1 MVSLDR
7 GINTKIK
14 NIKILLG
21 TTLLKKLDDEAP
33 KKVKESKRDNFFLAY
48 FSILLV
54 KHNYSGTSISV
65 K

>member
-21 TTLLKKLDDEAP
+21 KPLLKKLDDEAP
-33 KKVKESKRDNFFLAY
+33 KKDKSPNVNHFFGI
-48 FSILLV
+48 FFDF
-54 KHNYSGTSISV
+54 TS
-65 K
+65 